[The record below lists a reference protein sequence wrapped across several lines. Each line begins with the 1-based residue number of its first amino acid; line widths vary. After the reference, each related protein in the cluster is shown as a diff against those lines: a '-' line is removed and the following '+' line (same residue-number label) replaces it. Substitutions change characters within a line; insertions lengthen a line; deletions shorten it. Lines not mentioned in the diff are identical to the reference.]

1 MVRSARLLVLT
12 VALAGAG
19 GGAACGRDAEPRRD
33 DTTSVMMV
41 PGRSDTA
48 EPTSPVTDSHILALL
63 DRAHRTDSAAAAL
76 AITKGTSSDVRTF
89 ARQLLRDHHSLRAE
103 GERVARRLR
112 LVPELPPGD
121 QSDAEMEE
129 ILRVLNGTS
138 RGRDFDKAY
147 IDHEVAYHVDVLETA
162 VASMQ
167 LARTAEVQAYIQRLA
182 PTLQG
187 HLDRAQELQA
197 TFR

>member
-1 MVRSARLLVLT
+1 MLRSAQMLVLAVT
-12 VALAGAG
+12 L
-19 GGAACGRDAEPRRD
+19 GGAALACRDDSEPGSG

-41 PGRSDTA
+41 PGSSDTA
-48 EPTSPVTDSHILALL
+48 EPASPVADTHILALL

-76 AITKGTSSDVRTF
+76 AVTKGTSSDIRAF
-89 ARQLLRDHHSLRAE
+89 ARVLLRDHHSLRAE

-112 LVPELPPGD
+112 IVPELPPGD

-129 ILRVLNGTS
+129 ILRLLNATA

-147 IDHEVAYHVDVLETA
+147 IDHEVAFHLDVLEAA
-162 VASMQ
+162 VTSMQ
-167 LARTAEVQAYIQRLA
+167 LAGAAEVQAYIQRLA
-182 PTLQG
+182 PMLEG